1 MARAVDASN
10 QEGQSGIEFDAL
22 ELPSDWELPLSHRLS
37 FPDAPRSLRS
47 SRPITNLSASF
58 PSWIR
63 ARLPLQAT
71 RMMLPACSME
81 PYRSSFSEITR
92 GYSSS
97 WISPLAGADGTQNLQ
112 PNTKAFDPLFLHFSL
127 SCLRIPSRGY
137 NRHFSIV
144 KEKNLPKPP
153 LDEQRAIAHV
163 LHTLQRAKEATEK
176 VIAATRQL
184 KASMMRHLFT
194 YGPVPVGQ
202 ADKVALKETEIGRI
216 PESWHHVQLG
226 EVARIGNGSTPKRT
240 RTDFWNGGS
249 IPWLTSAKVHEGVIA
264 RADEH
269 VTEVKIG
276 TSFAAVKRGSWL
288 SRSRDR
294 EGH

>member
-1 MARAVDASN
+1 MPLSRSTILPGRPKIAKVKSSDYQPIGKFPIVDQGQTSIAGYSDDAS
-10 QEGQSGIEFDAL
+10 GLFHGT
-22 ELPSDWELPLSHRLS
+22 LPVIVFGDHTRIFKFVD
-37 FPDAPRSLRS
+37 FP
-47 SRPITNLSASF
+47 F
-58 PSWIR
+58 
-63 ARLPLQAT
+63 
-71 RMMLPACSME
+71 
-81 PYRSSFSEITR
+81 
-92 GYSSS
+92 
-97 WISPLAGADGTQNLQ
+97 LAGADGTQILQ

-216 PESWHHVQLG
+216 PTLGTTCNWERSLASAMVQHRR
-226 EVARIGNGSTPKRT
+226 EQERISGTVEAS
-240 RTDFWNGGS
+240 
-249 IPWLTSAKVHEGVIA
+249 LAHERQGP
-264 RADEH
+264 R
-269 VTEVKIG
+269 
-276 TSFAAVKRGSWL
+276 R
-288 SRSRDR
+288 RYR
-294 EGH
+294 